1 MTRIPPTDSVS
12 RAARLS
18 AGGAACALEHG
29 LPHWQSQDWRP
40 ARTRERVA
48 MSDTFLQRPASSL
61 HDDGS
66 RYSQFLAAFEDA
78 TRIPQDAIRTSLD
91 QASNASVGDVIET
104 MIPSYPNLN
113 GLGLDEVMKLVRDV
127 GDELIRQKMD
137 WSEPMGKELADWRAY
152 VA

>member
-1 MTRIPPTDSVS
+1 
-12 RAARLS
+12 
-18 AGGAACALEHG
+18 
-29 LPHWQSQDWRP
+29 
-40 ARTRERVA
+40 